1 MFYNL
6 IKLNYNTLTDGTLRI
21 KVKAEAIC
29 CCPFTFTSKNGD
41 REYDSFSLN
50 VLQFSPKNNKNW
62 RK

>member
-50 VLQFSPKNNKNW
+50 VLQFSP
-62 RK
+62 